1 MKKIIISFFLLF
13 SLFSLAQPSSAA
25 LIEGQSLDK
34 LKGNTFVLKEASGLT
49 TISIGYIIATII
61 RIALSLLA
69 AIFLILIIVAGFQWM
84 TAGGNEQKVEK
95 ALARIKTAVIGLI
108 IVLAAYAITVF
119 LFLYL
124 PFSGSGLVT
133 Q

>member
-13 SLFSLAQPSSAA
+13 SLFSWAQPSSAA

-69 AIFLILIIVAGFQWM
+69 AIFLILIIIAGFQWM

>member
-13 SLFSLAQPSSAA
+13 SLFSWAQPSSAA